1 MQTLA
6 RTALACFIIGL
17 AAPAL
22 AQTSPPSVPS
32 EPGGQNPEEPKKICK
47 KEYITGSRVKKQM
60 VCRTLGFDK
69 DAERAQDNIRKFQ
82 NNSGNVVP
90 RPPGAP
96 G

>member
-6 RTALACFIIGL
+6 RTALACLVLGL
-17 AAPAL
+17 AAPAF
-22 AQTSPPSVPS
+22 AQTPAPAAPS
-32 EPGGQNPEEPKKICK
+32 EASGQKPEEPKQICK

-60 VCRTLGFDK
+60 VCRPVGFDK
-69 DAERAQDNIRKFQ
+69 DAERTQNNIRQFQ

-90 RPPGAP
+90 RPFGAP

>member
-1 MQTLA
+1 MQAIA
-6 RTALACFIIGL
+6 RTALACFVLGL
-17 AAPAL
+17 AAPAF
-22 AQTSPPSVPS
+22 AQAPPPATASDPA
-32 EPGGQNPEEPKKICK
+32 GQKPDEPKTICK